1 MNKKVTY
8 LVVAL
13 VIFLV
18 FSFRNITSTEL
29 GWSSLSDELIGFV
42 LVIAGFFL
50 VGPWVERL
58 IRQLDMRFTWNDNPV
73 KRFLIDLSGVSILA
87 LLSTIVLV
95 LSTWMFFE
103 IVGVPESMDGRNQ
116 SRPPNADMMMP
127 PPPGDRGSR
136 PEPTNPNMQG
146 REGPRNAPGIQMP
159 FGIRNRNFE
168 EAFKYHLEMFFGSFL
183 LFMVVFLFEESALF
197 SRRNEEERFRSMQLA
212 HDQMLSKINALKGQI
227 NPHFMFNNLN
237 TLSGLIHED
246 VDRADRFINALSKN
260 LRYVLEQ
267 NKEIVVTLDKEVEFI
282 KSYIHLQEE
291 RFGHKLKINI
301 DVDESQMDYQ
311 LPALTLELLIEN
323 ALKHNIV
330 STTNPLN
337 IQVSVDGDFLE
348 VKNNYQP
355 KLDGVVSTG
364 IGLNNLKEQL
374 HLLGLDGSSFGM
386 HGDYYVAR
394 VPMIKLPSTDIAI
407 ESINQAS

>member
-13 VIFLV
+13 VMFLV
-18 FSFRNITSTEL
+18 FSYRNITSADL
-29 GWSSLSDELIGFV
+29 GWTSLSDELIGFV

-50 VGPWVERL
+50 IGPRIERL
-58 IRQLDMRFTWNDNPV
+58 IRQLDLRFTWNDNPI
-73 KRFLIDLSGVSILA
+73 KRFLIDLSGVSILSII
-87 LLSTIVLV
+87 STLILV
-95 LSTWMFFE
+95 LGTWTFFE
-103 IVGVPESMDGRNQ
+103 VVGVPESMDGRNQ
-116 SRPPNADMMMP
+116 NRRLAPEMIAPPDGDRRQRP
-127 PPPGDRGSR
+127 PPPNGDPR
-136 PEPTNPNMQG
+136 MK
-146 REGPRNAPGIQMP
+146 EGMRNAPPIRMP
-159 FGIRNRNFE
+159 FGIKNRNFA
-168 EAFKYHLEMFFGSFL
+168 EAYKYHLEMFFGSFL

-197 SRRNEEERFRSMQLA
+197 SRRNEEERFRLMQLA
-212 HDQMLSKINALKGQI
+212 QDQMLSKINALKGQI

-246 VDRADRFINALSKN
+246 VDRADRFISALSKN

-267 NKEIVVTLDKEVEFI
+267 NKEIVVTLDKEIEFI

-291 RFGHKLKINI
+291 RFGHKLKIKI
-301 DVDESQMDYQ
+301 DVDENQMDYQ

-330 STTNPLN
+330 STIKPLN
-337 IQVSVDGDFLE
+337 IEVSVNGDFLV

-355 KLDGVVSTG
+355 KLDDVVSTG

-374 HLLGLDGSSFGM
+374 QLLGLDGSIFGLQGE
-386 HGDYYVAR
+386 HYIAR
-394 VPMIKLPSTDIAI
+394 VAMLKLPGTDISIDA
-407 ESINQAS
+407 INQRL